1 MKLVEDRSRHLQY
14 SSSVYQDVLIRCL
27 SSSFSSS
34 SSSLASTSSLS
45 SSSSSSSSGSSCCC
59 SYLRFFDRSQ
69 GGPPSTEHSILGP
82 MFKTGSRMIVTN
94 VKAIRSMTAMPLIV
108 TNDNSSVNEI
118 PTDPSRASFALDGIE
133 MSNDHVVVFG
143 QRSIERINSF
153 RDLYQ
158 TYHQATAAAAGIHA
172 SSPLSR
178 TEMSFRF
185 TILSWWCND
194 TPISCSS
201 NDPSAAAA
209 PPPQLQA
216 DSSSAA
222 QEMVVFGID
231 RHRTGIL
238 LTYSVPS
245 EICRA
250 ALLPWL
256 VVRGQVY
263 VESACLTA
271 LDDVNDIVSFQR
283 SDRTSIV
290 SVESIDHSDG
300 RVGPRGKIEIGVGP
314 TPTAGVR
321 VVSADPKQQHQFVLK
336 RHHHHLHDF
345 RSIPKPTKRARL
357 DLVVAASVSSVH
369 HQLETQRKKT
379 AVRFQS
385 LMRPAV
391 DTPIAEGSVSS
402 GSRPDAARVGCRFE
416 TPGSSVQA
424 GLDDDDVHA
433 GAIGADEEMDGY
445 AVKKTL
451 FPSTTPAL
459 DRRRAGPTHQ
469 CSAPNKDKE
478 GKYAAAAATTHQWS
492 SLSSLSWVLDHELL
506 RYQCLKNSAKC
517 FFSVPPGS
525 GASPYEQQ
533 VERCDRVFMRSAVV
547 MVRPQ
552 QTTEDMSSEACA
564 YLGTIGID
572 SPHMVLE
579 DVLLIVEDPVT
590 HIKRYAVV
598 NPELF
603 MLMIVP
609 GGNNNNNNNDG
620 HLSDGDS
627 SAAAKSSNSLRWEG
641 SRWNVALSFCAF
653 SDMRASGEAAMAVL
667 SALSYE
673 ALTSGCGVVDD
684 ASATAV
690 HLTWRVV
697 WMDRVT

>member
-1 MKLVEDRSRHLQY
+1 
-14 SSSVYQDVLIRCL
+14 
-27 SSSFSSS
+27 
-34 SSSLASTSSLS
+34 
-45 SSSSSSSSGSSCCC
+45 
-59 SYLRFFDRSQ
+59 
-69 GGPPSTEHSILGP
+69 
-82 MFKTGSRMIVTN
+82 MIVTN

-118 PTDPSRASFALDGIE
+118 PSDPSRASFALDAIE
-133 MSNDHVVVFG
+133 MSDDHVVVFG
-143 QRSIERINSF
+143 QRSIERIKSF

-158 TYHQATAAAAGIHA
+158 TYHQATTAAAVHA

-201 NDPSAAAA
+201 NEPSVALP

-216 DSSSAA
+216 DSSSTA
-222 QEMVVFGID
+222 QEVVVFGID

-290 SVESIDHSDG
+290 NVVSIDHSDG
-300 RVGPRGKIEIGVGP
+300 RPRGKIEIGVGP
-314 TPTAGVR
+314 TPTAGVM
-321 VVSADPKQQHQFVLK
+321 VVSADPKQQHQSVLK

-369 HQLETQRKKT
+369 HLETQRKKT

-391 DTPIAEGSVSS
+391 DTPIAAGPVSS
-402 GSRPDAARVGCRFE
+402 GSRPDAARVGCCFE
-416 TPGSSVQA
+416 TPGQT

-433 GAIGADEEMDGY
+433 NVDEEMEGY

-459 DRRRAGPTHQ
+459 DRRRTGLTHQ
-469 CSAPNKDKE
+469 CLAPS
-478 GKYAAAAATTHQWS
+478 KYAAATTHQWS
-492 SLSSLSWVLDHELL
+492 SLSSLSWILDYELL

-525 GASPYEQQ
+525 GLSPYEQQ
-533 VERCDRVFMRSAVV
+533 VERCDRVFIRSAMV
-547 MVRPQ
+547 MMRAQ
-552 QTTEDMSSEACA
+552 QTTEDVSSEAYT
-564 YLGTIGID
+564 YLGTIGIG

-579 DVLLIVEDPVT
+579 DVLLVLEDPVT
-590 HIKRYAVV
+590 HIKRHAVV
-598 NPELF
+598 NPELL
-603 MLMIVP
+603 MLMMVP

-620 HLSDGDS
+620 HYLSEGDS
-627 SAAAKSSNSLRWEG
+627 SVTITAAKSSTSLYSWEG
-641 SRWNVALSFCAF
+641 SRWNVALSRCAF
-653 SDMRASGEAAMAVL
+653 SDTRSSGEAAMAVL

-673 ALTSGCGVVDD
+673 ALTSDCGDADD

>member
-1 MKLVEDRSRHLQY
+1 
-14 SSSVYQDVLIRCL
+14 
-27 SSSFSSS
+27 
-34 SSSLASTSSLS
+34 
-45 SSSSSSSSGSSCCC
+45 
-59 SYLRFFDRSQ
+59 
-69 GGPPSTEHSILGP
+69 
-82 MFKTGSRMIVTN
+82 MIVTN

-118 PTDPSRASFALDGIE
+118 PSDPSRASFALDAIE
-133 MSNDHVVVFG
+133 MSDDHVVVFG

-158 TYHQATAAAAGIHA
+158 TYHQATTAAVHA

-185 TILSWWCND
+185 TILSWWCDD

-201 NDPSAAAA
+201 NEASAAPL

-216 DSSSAA
+216 DSSSTA
-222 QEMVVFGID
+222 QEVVVFGID

-290 SVESIDHSDG
+290 SVVSIDHSDG
-300 RVGPRGKIEIGVGP
+300 RPRGKIEIGIGP
-314 TPTAGVR
+314 TPTAGVM
-321 VVSADPKQQHQFVLK
+321 VVSADPKQQHQSVLK

-345 RSIPKPTKRARL
+345 RSIPKPTKRTRL
-357 DLVVAASVSSVH
+357 DLVVAASMSSVH
-369 HQLETQRKKT
+369 HLETQRKKT

-391 DTPIAEGSVSS
+391 DTPIAAGPVSS

-416 TPGSSVQA
+416 TPGQA
-424 GLDDDDVHA
+424 SLDDDDDDDDDDIHA
-433 GAIGADEEMDGY
+433 NVDEEMDGY
-445 AVKKTL
+445 LVKKTL
-451 FPSTTPAL
+451 FPSTTPAH
-459 DRRRAGPTHQ
+459 DRRRVVPTHQ
-469 CSAPNKDKE
+469 CSAPS
-478 GKYAAAAATTHQWS
+478 KYAAAITHQWS
-492 SLSSLSWVLDHELL
+492 SLSSLSWILDHELL

-517 FFSVPPGS
+517 FFSVPSGS
-525 GASPYEQQ
+525 GFSPYEQQ
-533 VERCDRVFMRSAVV
+533 VERCDRVFIRSAMV
-547 MVRPQ
+547 MMMRAQ
-552 QTTEDMSSEACA
+552 QTMEDVSTEACA
-564 YLGTIGID
+564 YLGTIDIG
-572 SPHMVLE
+572 SPHLVLE
-579 DVLLIVEDPVT
+579 DVLLVLEDPVT
-590 HIKRYAVV
+590 HIKRHAVV

-603 MLMIVP
+603 MLMTVP
-609 GGNNNNNNNDG
+609 GGNNNNNNNNNNNDG
-620 HLSDGDS
+620 HYLSDGDS
-627 SAAAKSSNSLRWEG
+627 SVTIAAAKSSTSLYRWED
-641 SRWNVALSFCAF
+641 SRWNVALSRCAF
-653 SDMRASGEAAMAVL
+653 SDMRSSGEGAMAVL

-673 ALTSGCGVVDD
+673 SLTSDCGDADD